1 MRLFKKK
8 QESKPVPRRRLAEYS
23 IEDGVRPRVAELD
36 TSNSRTATPT
46 HQNYRRNQTVSGHR
60 RSDQTEESER
70 QKSHQLVMQRR
81 RLSVAFIIAAS
92 VAVLLL
98 VGLWQFIAKPIV
110 VFSDTEITQQIDTA
124 EYVRTIEEYV
134 AKAPSQRLR
143 ATLDQAAL
151 SAYVSAA
158 HGEVARVSLSGGLS
172 LPSQVSFTV
181 SFRKP
186 LVGWQMRGSQYFV
199 DKDGVVFSKNYF
211 QAPLVKVVDESGI
224 TPEQGSAVAS
234 SRLLGFLGRVVDQA
248 GERGYTVTEAILPEE
263 ATRRV
268 DIKLEGGE
276 SRVRFTVDRGA
287 GVQVEDMDRAMKFF
301 KGNGRAMPQYIDVRV
316 AGRAAYR

>member
-1 MRLFKKK
+1 M
-8 QESKPVPRRRLAEYS
+8 PVPRRRLADYS
-23 IEDGVRPRVAELD
+23 IEDGVRSKSPEAPSA
-36 TSNSRTATPT
+36 TRTVEHS
-46 HQNYRRNQTVSGHR
+46 HQNYRRNQTVSGYKR
-60 RSDQTEESER
+60 ADQTEESER

-81 RLSVAFIIAAS
+81 RLSVAFIIAAA
-92 VAVLLL
+92 VAGVLLI
-98 VGLWQFIAKPIV
+98 GLWQFIAKPVV
-110 VFSDTEITQQIDTA
+110 VFSDVELTQQIDSS
-124 EYVRTIEEYV
+124 EYVKTIEEYV
-134 AKAPSQRLR
+134 AKAPSQRFR
-143 ATLDQAAL
+143 VTLDQAAL

-158 HGEVARVSLSGGLS
+158 HGEVAKVSLSSGFS

-199 DKDGVVFSKNYF
+199 DKDGVVFSRNYF
-211 QAPLVKVVDESGI
+211 ESPSVKVVDESGI

-268 DIKLEGGE
+268 DIKLKGGE
-276 SRVRFTVDRGA
+276 SRVRFTVDRGVGA
-287 GVQVEDMDRAMKFF
+287 QVEDMDRALKFF
-301 KGNGRAMPQYIDVRV
+301 TANGRAVPQYVDVRV